1 MSSTIVPFNAKER
14 LLSQARAY
22 IADPGLV
29 LTEKDRAVPLLLR
42 ALKLGEPKLRREI
55 ILLLGS
61 FAKEDIYWP
70 LYEIMCDMKEPDEL
84 RDQAAIYLSVIGP
97 FLDNPQAL
105 AKKLTADLK
114 SPDIDVRVRAI
125 IALGWEGNRGA
136 ILSLIE
142 CLYDPDEEI
151 QEIAVNALCNLK
163 DSRVIGLLVDRMG
176 QCSMDQKRSILFNLW
191 RFRDKQREVT
201 EIYRKEFDHGDPSLR
216 LDILILLGQLDNQ
229 ISHKELYRSLL
240 KDPNSK
246 IRALALARLGTM
258 KEMAFEEVL
267 AFLDDPSMEVKRVAM
282 GIIQDSKKNL
292 CKN

>member
-22 IADPGLV
+22 ITDPGLV

-42 ALKLGEPKLRREI
+42 ALKLGEPRLRQEI

-70 LYEIMCDMKEPDEL
+70 LYEIMCDPEESDEL

-97 FLDNPQAL
+97 FLDEPHAL
-105 AKKLTADLK
+105 AKKLIADLK
-114 SPDIDVRVRAI
+114 NPDTDARVRAI

-151 QEIAVNALCNLK
+151 QEVAVNALCNLK
-163 DSRVIGLLVDRMG
+163 DSRVIGLLIDRMG
-176 QCSMDQKRSILFNLW
+176 QCSIDQKRSILFNLW
-191 RFRDKQREVT
+191 RFRDKQKEVT
-201 EIYRKEFDHGDPSLR
+201 EIYRKEFDQGDPSLR
-216 LDILILLGQLDNQ
+216 LDILIVLGQLDNQ
-229 ISHKELYRSLL
+229 IDHKELYRSLL
-240 KDPNSK
+240 KDPNPK
-246 IRALALARLGTM
+246 IRALALERLGNM
-258 KEMAFEEVL
+258 KAIGLEEAL
-267 AFLDDPSMEVKRVAM
+267 AFLDDPSMEVKRAAM
-282 GIIQDSKKNL
+282 GIVQNSKKN
-292 CKN
+292 